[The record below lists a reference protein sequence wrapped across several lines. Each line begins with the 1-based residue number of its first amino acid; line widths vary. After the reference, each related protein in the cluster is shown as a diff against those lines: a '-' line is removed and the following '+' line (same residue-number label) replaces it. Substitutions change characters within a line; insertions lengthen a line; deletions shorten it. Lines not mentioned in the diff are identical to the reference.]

1 MNQGVLW
8 SRIQKSPDVRIKNV
22 VHALP
27 RERIRE
33 RIQRLMLATSR
44 PKAIREAQKVLLVNR
59 VEDGDHGLLD
69 DLILQRRD
77 PQRALSP
84 VAFRDVRPSRGQ
96 GSIRPAVDPAV
107 QINEPTLQPGLVLLP
122 RHAVHSRGGFPLQ
135 SVKAPPQQIDREVVE
150 QGGELHLLVFLRGF
164 PHTRQPLGHACPA
177 RCRVRV
183 RRWDVLL
190 DQRPSLPILRRECS
204 LVVRMSHRYYAAVRL
219 LEDVHTGRT
228 ALAFTRRPARLR
240 RHPRG
245 LPVLVQEVSRRAWGS
260 TTTQDC
266 PKGSRY
272 RPGSCCLPLL

>member
-1 MNQGVLW
+1 M
-8 SRIQKSPDVRIKNV
+8 
-22 VHALP
+22 
-27 RERIRE
+27 
-33 RIQRLMLATSR
+33 
-44 PKAIREAQKVLLVNR
+44 
-59 VEDGDHGLLD
+59 
-69 DLILQRRD
+69 
-77 PQRALSP
+77 
-84 VAFRDVRPSRGQ
+84 
-96 GSIRPAVDPAV
+96 
-107 QINEPTLQPGLVLLP
+107 
-122 RHAVHSRGGFPLQ
+122 
-135 SVKAPPQQIDREVVE
+135 VE

-245 LPVLVQEVSRRAWGS
+245 LPVLVQEVSRRAWGLRLRRTVPRARAIAQGHVAFRYS
-260 TTTQDC
+260 DSVGVLIARFRSSIPSPPIPLFTLRCYTSRCPTQNSG
-266 PKGSRY
+266 PSGSLLLSREDLSSSASC
-272 RPGSCCLPLL
+272 RFIPAQPEFCLLNSAALHPGRL